1 MVTRSASLHRSLK
14 RLSPPKTRS
23 APAAVR
29 TSPVRRPSSAK
40 KAKPRSVSS
49 RLARSLTSL
58 LALSAALGGARVNTP
73 RNQPRVGGAGGHVET
88 RLARYTGY
96 HGPYYHSTFNTGPL
110 SNRSLAV
117 EVPRSS
123 NTPFF
128 KGIAAIERKLAPGGV
143 IGQNLAKARP
153 VYVSWGKGGPVL
165 VGLKPGITPEQA
177 RVLESRGFRIS
188 KNIKT
193 KVMKGIPVNPN
204 LNLNTGTLRL
214 LEEARNNGRRGL
226 NVFPKVLHKQIKSAL
241 KANPYMVTF
250 EPTGKPSLPK

>member
-1 MVTRSASLHRSLK
+1 MVTRSASVHRSLK

-29 TSPVRRPSSAK
+29 TSPVRRPSSV
-40 KAKPRSVSS
+40 KAKPRSVSG

-88 RLARYTGY
+88 RLARYSGY
-96 HGPYYHSTFNTGPL
+96 TPYYHTTFNTGPL

-123 NTPFF
+123 NAPFF

-143 IGQNLAKARP
+143 IGQNIAKARP
-153 VYVSWGKGGPVL
+153 VYISWGKGGPIL

-177 RVLESRGFRIS
+177 RILESRGFRIS

-204 LNLNTGTLRL
+204 LNLNTPTLRL

>member
-1 MVTRSASLHRSLK
+1 M
-14 RLSPPKTRS
+14 
-23 APAAVR
+23 
-29 TSPVRRPSSAK
+29 
-40 KAKPRSVSS
+40 
-49 RLARSLTSL
+49 
-58 LALSAALGGARVNTP
+58 GGA
-73 RNQPRVGGAGGHVET
+73 AGGQVET
-88 RLARYTGY
+88 RLVRYSGY
-96 HGPYYHSTFNTGPL
+96 TPYYHSTINTGPL
-110 SNRSLAV
+110 SNRSLVV

-123 NTPFF
+123 NAPFF

-153 VYVSWGKGGPVL
+153 VYISWGKGGPVL

-177 RVLESRGFRIS
+177 RVLESRGFRLS

-193 KVMKGIPVNPN
+193 KVMRGIPINPN
-204 LNLNTGTLRL
+204 LNLNAPTLRL

-226 NVFPKVLHKQIKSAL
+226 NVFPKVLHKQIKTAL

>member
-1 MVTRSASLHRSLK
+1 MVTRSASVHRSVN
-14 RLSPPKTRS
+14 RLSPAKTRS

-29 TSPVRRPSSAK
+29 TSPVRRRSLK
-40 KAKPRSVSS
+40 KAKPRSVSG

-73 RNQPRVGGAGGHVET
+73 RNQPRVGGAGGQVET
-88 RLARYTGY
+88 RVARYTGY
-96 HGPYYHSTFNTGPL
+96 TPYYHSTINTGPL
-110 SNRSLAV
+110 SNRSLVV

-123 NTPFF
+123 NAPFF
-128 KGIAAIERKLAPGGV
+128 KGIAAIEHKLAPGGV
-143 IGQNLAKARP
+143 IGQNIAKARP
-153 VYVSWGKGGPVL
+153 VYISWGKGGPVL

-177 RVLESRGFRIS
+177 RVLESRGFRFS
-188 KNIKT
+188 KNIRT

-204 LNLNTGTLRL
+204 LNLNAPTLRL

-226 NVFPKVLHKQIKSAL
+226 NVFPKVLHKQIKHAL